1 MPVEMSNSCVCV
13 CVCVCVYIYIY
24 IYIYIIYI
32 YIYMHTDIQDSC
44 IHTKYPC
51 MHTYIH
57 RHAYVHTYSIHPSLH
72 TGGNIE
78 VHASECLCH
87 TCMHASECLCH
98 TCMHASTSI
107 HPTHPSIPVEM
118 SRFMRAM
125 RLRVLSREI
134 AKTARLESI
143 CRAIS
148 AVLSSRSWKR
158 EQCVCVCVCVRVCVP
173 LTCVPNVFIMCF

>member
-1 MPVEMSNSCVCV
+1 
-13 CVCVCVYIYIY
+13 
-24 IYIYIIYI
+24 
-32 YIYMHTDIQDSC
+32 MHTDIQDSC